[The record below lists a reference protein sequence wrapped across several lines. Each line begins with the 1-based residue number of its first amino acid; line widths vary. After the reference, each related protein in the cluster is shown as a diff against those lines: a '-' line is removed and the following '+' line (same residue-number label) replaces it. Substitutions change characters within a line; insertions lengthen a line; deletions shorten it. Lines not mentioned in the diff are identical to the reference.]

1 MQLALGLMMLV
12 VGAELMV
19 RSAVRVA
26 ARLQI
31 RPLIVGLT
39 VVAFGS
45 SAPQM
50 AISTQ
55 AVLNDAPDIAVG
67 SVVGS
72 SVFSL
77 LVTLGCCALITPLRV
92 SRQLV
97 RLDLPMML
105 GASALVCV
113 LAFKGPLGPI
123 EGIVLLAALAG
134 YLMLLLRQ
142 AREHGRT
149 YPAAPVPSR
158 TWPRC
163 TAMFVVGIGLL
174 VGGGH
179 WLLEATVDLAGDLGL
194 SERVIGLT
202 LVAVSA
208 SLPELVTS
216 LIAALRGQRDIA
228 VANVV
233 GSNLFNLLG
242 VLGFTAL
249 LAPLPLS
256 VSPNALAFDLPVMLG
271 VAALSLPLFYSG
283 LRVTRGEGLML
294 LALYA
299 VYGLHL
305 ISFATGMPLAA
316 RLEHAMLRY
325 VLPPIVL
332 LIAFT
337 TWRAWRRQH

>member
-1 MQLALGLMMLV
+1 MLI
-12 VGAELMV
+12 VGAELML

-26 ARLQI
+26 ARLQV
-31 RPLIVGLT
+31 RPLIIGMT
-39 VVAFGS
+39 IVAFGS

-55 AVLNDAPDIAVG
+55 AVLNDAPDIAIG
-67 SVVGS
+67 SVLGGS
-72 SVFSL
+72 IFSL

-97 RLDLPMML
+97 RLDLPMMV
-105 GASALVCV
+105 GASVLVFA
-113 LAFKGPLGPI
+113 LAFKGPLGPL
-123 EGIVLLAALAG
+123 EGGLLLVALLG
-134 YLMLLLRQ
+134 YLLLLRRQ
-142 AREHGRT
+142 ALQHGRT
-149 YPAAPVPSR
+149 YPTTPLAAR

-163 TAMFVVGIGLL
+163 IAMFVVGTGLL

-179 WLLEATVDLAGDLGL
+179 LLLAATVELAMDLGL

-208 SLPELVTS
+208 SLPQLATS
-216 LIAALRGQRDIA
+216 LIAVLRGQRDIA

-249 LAPLPLS
+249 LAPSPLS
-256 VSPNALAFDLPVMLG
+256 ISPNALAFDLPVMLG
-271 VAALSLPLFYSG
+271 VAVLSLPLFYSG
-283 LRVTRGEGLML
+283 LRVTRAEGLML

-299 VYGLHL
+299 LYGLHL
-305 ISFATGMPLAA
+305 VSFTTGMPLAA

-332 LIAFT
+332 VIAFS
-337 TWRAWRRQH
+337 TWRAWRRRH